1 MTTAHFNIDEIAE
14 LARLELTQDEKNRF
28 ESQLGN
34 ILSYV
39 KQLQSVNVENIQPT
53 SHAFDLK
60 NIYREDIP
68 GPTFT
73 PEEALLN
80 APYLK
85 NGQRAI
91 HENQLIVPKV
101 VE

>member
-91 HENQLIVPKV
+91 HDNQLIVPKV